1 MVIEKDAAGSNDV
14 LLDVPSVAERLGCT
28 PRYVR
33 RLVMERRIPFV
44 KLGGS
49 KVRFSAM
56 ELEEWINDQ
65 RVDPTHREV

>member
-1 MVIEKDAAGSNDV
+1 MTRNQVSALADV

-49 KVRFSAM
+49 KVRFSVI
-56 ELEEWINDQ
+56 ELEKWIDAQ
-65 RVDPTHREV
+65 RVSPVR

>member
-1 MVIEKDAAGSNDV
+1 MTITRNQGTTSSDV
-14 LLDVPSVAERLGCT
+14 LMDVPSAAERLGCT

-49 KVRFSAM
+49 KVRFSVI
-56 ELEEWINDQ
+56 ELEKWIDAQ
-65 RVDPTHREV
+65 RVSPVRR

>member
-1 MVIEKDAAGSNDV
+1 MTITRNHVTTSSDV

-49 KVRFSAM
+49 KVRFSAL
-56 ELEEWINDQ
+56 ELEQWIDTQ
-65 RVDPTHREV
+65 RVRLAAQ

>member
-1 MVIEKDAAGSNDV
+1 MTMIRNHAGTSSDV
-14 LLDVPSVAERLGCT
+14 LLDVPSAAERLGCT

-49 KVRFSAM
+49 KVRFSAL
-56 ELEEWINDQ
+56 ELEQWIDTQ
-65 RVDPTHREV
+65 RVEPSTK

>member
-1 MVIEKDAAGSNDV
+1 MTITRNQGTTSSDV
-14 LLDVPSVAERLGCT
+14 LMDVPSAAERLGCT

-49 KVRFSAM
+49 KVRFSVN
-56 ELEEWINDQ
+56 ELEKWIDAQ
-65 RVDPTHREV
+65 RVSPVRR

>member
-1 MVIEKDAAGSNDV
+1 MIRNHAGTSSDV
-14 LLDVPSVAERLGCT
+14 LLDVPSAAERLGCT

-49 KVRFSAM
+49 KVRFSAL
-56 ELEEWINDQ
+56 ELEQWIDTQ
-65 RVDPTHREV
+65 RVEPSTK

>member
-1 MVIEKDAAGSNDV
+1 MTITRNHAAALSDV
-14 LLDVPSVAERLGCT
+14 LLDVPSAAERLGCT

-49 KVRFSAM
+49 KVRFSAL
-56 ELEEWINDQ
+56 ELEQWIDTQ
-65 RVDPTHREV
+65 RVGTAKR